1 MTLLEPPVADAA
13 KPEPR
18 KPATKS
24 DAKAK
29 AKTKPKPKPPT
40 NTLDRWFKRAPA
52 DKKPSDTPKEKEPEA
67 SKEQEKPVEKKKKK
81 SSRNFVQ
88 RYIHITDECRV
99 CEQVTTEEA
108 SRCELRCA
116 TCSMTVH
123 QKCYGV
129 KGELPD
135 GDWNCRRCQ
144 FIYDGTA
151 WEDISSLI
159 GEAVP
164 EGVTFP
170 KCKPLDDKQY
180 LHKLQTNCDFATV
193 FLFLQRFRRLG
204 LKLSNVVTTLEFDRN
219 DALVEQIDG
228 EEAESMDAATVP
240 NAAVW
245 VCRCA
250 NVGGSEW
257 ETVCNDLESVESLV
271 EEFSLSVE
279 SADLQLWQAL
289 SRGALKKLTRQ
300 QEKRKRNERWKHE
313 LAVSG
318 VLDPSGNFEGIGR
331 RSLRN
336 RQQVNYANIDA
347 EVQEEEEDI
356 VADSENSGDEEEEE
370 AFEAKSEDDADS
382 ETDGDNDDDE
392 DEDESRRSTRNGESK
407 KRKSPHESTPPAPL
421 SPPGTWRRARPPA
434 RDSDA
439 ACDAMK
445 LSASVAASM
454 QPTTL
459 EPTPLSSEN
468 GPLQSAFGLVV
479 HRGWLNL
486 KTRSMVNVRPRHM
499 RYCILTRD
507 SLQLSTFK
515 FQPSTGDLQSGLVKP
530 LRTYKVLG
538 VAPWDGRRFAFLVS
552 VKQVDDHADKVLE
565 IDGPTAT
572 AASDWIHHLRV
583 LTSHDEEDW
592 PPQPSLASLGGS
604 DHSSDSPSD
613 AATLFGN
620 SKKEANLWVKGASV
634 HRGLL
639 NASGENN
646 CFLNVVIQ
654 SFWHLTSMR
663 HFLLHVEVK
672 DESRTVESNV
682 LRALKSMMMEYD
694 DTSSGVLHSRA
705 IRKGLSVLYAA
716 DKNFQEGAMYDA
728 EETLL
733 ALLNLMH
740 QQTEATE
747 IEETHKTTMMV
758 KSLVR
763 VVSVDTYEEKPQA
776 VFDDNSIPHLVFSH
790 QIYDRYVC
798 GSCNHSSPWDLYSN
812 LVYST
817 YASDLYAC
825 KYESTE
831 QMFRRLTAQ
840 EADIASK
847 CEQEGCKGKLG
858 KERVIHRFPM
868 VFAVSILWATQ
879 SATKEQV
886 QGVLDNIDD
895 RLDLAKCFDAA
906 GPVIR
911 FKNGGLR
918 TTYRLRGFVCYY
930 GRHYVALFY
939 STAHKMWL
947 LFDDS
952 RVLEMG
958 AWSNVVAECLKGRFQ
973 PVLLFYELPDQRKDS
988 SVGIFVNDGSLN
1000 VERQKSLSV
1009 GSQQG
1014 EMMPPS
1020 IKEESPDIERPSLRR
1035 QDDAELR
1042 SVDEDST
1049 LSSGRGTHTV
1059 TELETNPEIEMEE
1072 LSLRDSITQ
1081 NITPVSAAIA
1091 MCPRTISMN
1100 APLGE
1105 DEYDVRFGEALLLGM
1120 YLEKIDNELCVTS
1133 FPRGAK
1139 GGMFGAEKCGQI
1151 SLFDTILQAN
1161 GHPLQHY
1168 QVDRALKMIKAQTR
1182 PLVIRFRKS
1191 KRVQQLLDM
1200 GFSRELA
1207 VEALQKKKGDVQAA
1221 ANYCFEAT
1229 G

>member
-1 MTLLEPPVADAA
+1 MDTVHCIAYPQEHSA
-13 KPEPR
+13 
-18 KPATKS
+18 PAST
-24 DAKAK
+24 
-29 AKTKPKPKPPT
+29 
-40 NTLDRWFKRAPA
+40 RAPR
-52 DKKPSDTPKEKEPEA
+52 P
-67 SKEQEKPVEKKKKK
+67 
-81 SSRNFVQ
+81 
-88 RYIHITDECRV
+88 
-99 CEQVTTEEA
+99 
-108 SRCELRCA
+108 
-116 TCSMTVH
+116 
-123 QKCYGV
+123 
-129 KGELPD
+129 LP
-135 GDWNCRRCQ
+135 
-144 FIYDGTA
+144 
-151 WEDISSLI
+151 
-159 GEAVP
+159 P
-164 EGVTFP
+164 
-170 KCKPLDDKQY
+170 
-180 LHKLQTNCDFATV
+180 
-193 FLFLQRFRRLG
+193 
-204 LKLSNVVTTLEFDRN
+204 
-219 DALVEQIDG
+219 
-228 EEAESMDAATVP
+228 
-240 NAAVW
+240 
-245 VCRCA
+245 
-250 NVGGSEW
+250 
-257 ETVCNDLESVESLV
+257 
-271 EEFSLSVE
+271 LSV
-279 SADLQLWQAL
+279 
-289 SRGALKKLTRQ
+289 
-300 QEKRKRNERWKHE
+300 
-313 LAVSG
+313 
-318 VLDPSGNFEGIGR
+318 
-331 RSLRN
+331 
-336 RQQVNYANIDA
+336 
-347 EVQEEEEDI
+347 
-356 VADSENSGDEEEEE
+356 
-370 AFEAKSEDDADS
+370 
-382 ETDGDNDDDE
+382 
-392 DEDESRRSTRNGESK
+392 
-407 KRKSPHESTPPAPL
+407 
-421 SPPGTWRRARPPA
+421 
-434 RDSDA
+434 
-439 ACDAMK
+439 
-445 LSASVAASM
+445 M
-454 QPTTL
+454 QPTAL

-468 GPLQSAFGLVV
+468 GPLKSAFGEVV

-507 SLQLSTFK
+507 TLQLSTFK

-530 LRTYKVLG
+530 LRSYKVLG

-552 VKQVDDHADKVLE
+552 VKQLDDHADKVLE

-583 LTSHDEEDW
+583 LTSHEEEDW
-592 PPQPSLASLGGS
+592 PPQTSLASLGGS
-604 DHSSDSPSD
+604 DQSSDSPSD
-613 AATLFGN
+613 ATALFPAATTT
-620 SKKEANLWVKGASV
+620 KKEANLWVKGASV

-705 IRKGLSVLYAA
+705 IRKGLSVLYSA

-740 QQTEATE
+740 QQTDQTE
-747 IEETHKTTMMV
+747 IKETHKTTMMV

-763 VVSVDTYEEKPQA
+763 VVSTDTYEEKPQA

-831 QMFRRLTAQ
+831 QMFRRLTSQ
-840 EADIASK
+840 EADIASN
-847 CEQEGCKGKLG
+847 CEQKGCRGKLN
-858 KERVIHRFPM
+858 KDRVIHRFPM

-886 QGVLDNIDD
+886 QGVLNNIDD

-958 AWSNVVAECLKGRFQ
+958 SWSNVVAECLKGRFQ

-1000 VERQKSLSV
+1000 IERPKSLSV

-1020 IKEESPDIERPSLRR
+1020 IKEESPDIERPLLRR
-1035 QDDAELR
+1035 QGDEELH
-1042 SVDEDST
+1042 SVDEETT
-1049 LSSGRGTHTV
+1049 LSSVRGAHSV
-1059 TELETNPEIEMEE
+1059 TELESNPDFELEE

-1139 GGMFGAEKCGQI
+1139 GGMFGAEKSGQI
-1151 SLFDTILQAN
+1151 GLFDTVLQAN

-1207 VEALQKKKGDVQAA
+1207 VEALQKKNGDAQAA

>member
-1 MTLLEPPVADAA
+1 
-13 KPEPR
+13 
-18 KPATKS
+18 
-24 DAKAK
+24 
-29 AKTKPKPKPPT
+29 
-40 NTLDRWFKRAPA
+40 
-52 DKKPSDTPKEKEPEA
+52 
-67 SKEQEKPVEKKKKK
+67 
-81 SSRNFVQ
+81 
-88 RYIHITDECRV
+88 
-99 CEQVTTEEA
+99 
-108 SRCELRCA
+108 
-116 TCSMTVH
+116 
-123 QKCYGV
+123 
-129 KGELPD
+129 
-135 GDWNCRRCQ
+135 
-144 FIYDGTA
+144 
-151 WEDISSLI
+151 
-159 GEAVP
+159 
-164 EGVTFP
+164 
-170 KCKPLDDKQY
+170 
-180 LHKLQTNCDFATV
+180 
-193 FLFLQRFRRLG
+193 
-204 LKLSNVVTTLEFDRN
+204 
-219 DALVEQIDG
+219 
-228 EEAESMDAATVP
+228 
-240 NAAVW
+240 
-245 VCRCA
+245 
-250 NVGGSEW
+250 
-257 ETVCNDLESVESLV
+257 
-271 EEFSLSVE
+271 
-279 SADLQLWQAL
+279 
-289 SRGALKKLTRQ
+289 
-300 QEKRKRNERWKHE
+300 
-313 LAVSG
+313 
-318 VLDPSGNFEGIGR
+318 
-331 RSLRN
+331 
-336 RQQVNYANIDA
+336 
-347 EVQEEEEDI
+347 
-356 VADSENSGDEEEEE
+356 
-370 AFEAKSEDDADS
+370 
-382 ETDGDNDDDE
+382 
-392 DEDESRRSTRNGESK
+392 
-407 KRKSPHESTPPAPL
+407 
-421 SPPGTWRRARPPA
+421 
-434 RDSDA
+434 
-439 ACDAMK
+439 
-445 LSASVAASM
+445 M
-454 QPTTL
+454 QPTPL

-468 GPLQSAFGLVV
+468 GPLKSAFGEIV

-499 RYCILTRD
+499 RYCILARD
-507 SLQLSTFK
+507 TLNLSTFK

-565 IDGPTAT
+565 IDGQTAT
-572 AASDWIHHLRV
+572 AASEWIHHLRV
-583 LTSHDEEDW
+583 LTSHDDEEEW
-592 PPQPSLASLGGS
+592 PPQPSLASLAGS
-604 DHSSDSPSD
+604 DQSAESPSD
-613 AATLFGN
+613 AASVVEN

-672 DESRTVESNV
+672 DESRSVESNV
-682 LRALKSMMMEYD
+682 LRALKSMMTEYD

-740 QQTEATE
+740 QQTESTE

-763 VVSVDTYEEKPQA
+763 LVSTDTYEEKPQA

-798 GSCNHSSPWDLYSN
+798 ASCNHSSPWDLYSN

-831 QMFRRLTAQ
+831 HMFRRLTAQ
-840 EADIASK
+840 ESDVASK
-847 CEQEGCKGKLG
+847 CEQKGCRGKLA

-868 VFAVSILWATQ
+868 VFAVSILWATS

-886 QGVLDNIDD
+886 EGVLNNIDD

-988 SVGIFVNDGSLN
+988 SVGIFVNDGTVN
-1000 VERQKSLSV
+1000 VERTKSLSV
-1009 GSQQG
+1009 GSQPG

-1020 IKEESPDIERPSLRR
+1020 IQEEAPDTERPSLRR
-1035 QDDAELR
+1035 QNDADLH
-1042 SVDEDST
+1042 SVEEEAT
-1049 LSSGRGTHTV
+1049 LSGERQGGTAGV
-1059 TELETNPEIEMEE
+1059 TELEADHDFEIEE
-1072 LSLRDSITQ
+1072 LGLRDSITQ

-1100 APLGE
+1100 SPLGE
-1105 DEYDVRFGEALLLGM
+1105 GEYDVRFGETLLLGM
-1120 YLEKIDNELCVTS
+1120 YLEKVENELCVTS

-1139 GGMFGAEKCGQI
+1139 GGMFGAEKSGQI
-1151 SLFDTILQAN
+1151 GLFDEVLQAN

-1200 GFSRELA
+1200 GFSREMA
-1207 VEALQKKKGDVQAA
+1207 VEALQKTNGNVQAA
-1221 ANYCFEAT
+1221 ANHCFEST
-1229 G
+1229 S

>member
-1 MTLLEPPVADAA
+1 MRDTESVVQAISSEEREAELYDTTAPGQQASRSQPEPP
-13 KPEPR
+13 P
-18 KPATKS
+18 
-24 DAKAK
+24 
-29 AKTKPKPKPPT
+29 
-40 NTLDRWFKRAPA
+40 
-52 DKKPSDTPKEKEPEA
+52 
-67 SKEQEKPVEKKKKK
+67 
-81 SSRNFVQ
+81 
-88 RYIHITDECRV
+88 
-99 CEQVTTEEA
+99 
-108 SRCELRCA
+108 
-116 TCSMTVH
+116 
-123 QKCYGV
+123 
-129 KGELPD
+129 
-135 GDWNCRRCQ
+135 
-144 FIYDGTA
+144 
-151 WEDISSLI
+151 
-159 GEAVP
+159 
-164 EGVTFP
+164 
-170 KCKPLDDKQY
+170 
-180 LHKLQTNCDFATV
+180 
-193 FLFLQRFRRLG
+193 
-204 LKLSNVVTTLEFDRN
+204 
-219 DALVEQIDG
+219 
-228 EEAESMDAATVP
+228 
-240 NAAVW
+240 
-245 VCRCA
+245 
-250 NVGGSEW
+250 
-257 ETVCNDLESVESLV
+257 
-271 EEFSLSVE
+271 
-279 SADLQLWQAL
+279 
-289 SRGALKKLTRQ
+289 
-300 QEKRKRNERWKHE
+300 
-313 LAVSG
+313 
-318 VLDPSGNFEGIGR
+318 
-331 RSLRN
+331 
-336 RQQVNYANIDA
+336 
-347 EVQEEEEDI
+347 
-356 VADSENSGDEEEEE
+356 
-370 AFEAKSEDDADS
+370 
-382 ETDGDNDDDE
+382 
-392 DEDESRRSTRNGESK
+392 
-407 KRKSPHESTPPAPL
+407 
-421 SPPGTWRRARPPA
+421 RPP
-434 RDSDA
+434 SSPFT
-439 ACDAMK
+439 
-445 LSASVAASM
+445 LSLM

-468 GPLQSAFGLVV
+468 GPLKSAFGEIV

-499 RYCILTRD
+499 RYCILARD

-572 AASDWIHHLRV
+572 AASDWIHKLRH
-583 LTSHDEEDW
+583 LTSREEEDW
-592 PPQPSLASLGGS
+592 PPQTSLASLGGS
-604 DHSSDSPSD
+604 DQSSNSPSD
-613 AATLFGN
+613 AAALFGNGN

-672 DESRTVESNV
+672 DESRSVESNV
-682 LRALKSMMMEYD
+682 LRALKSMITEYD

-705 IRKGLSVLYAA
+705 IRKGLSVLYSA

-740 QQTEATE
+740 QQTDATE

-763 VVSVDTYEEKPQA
+763 LVSTDTYEEKPQA

-798 GSCNHSSPWDLYSN
+798 GTCNHSSPWDLYSN

-817 YASDLYAC
+817 YASDLYAG

-831 QMFRRLTAQ
+831 HMFRRLTAQ

-847 CEQEGCKGKLG
+847 CEQKGCGGKLA

-868 VFAVSILWATQ
+868 VFAVSILWATT

-886 QGVLDNIDD
+886 QGVLENIDD

-958 AWSNVVAECLKGRFQ
+958 PWSNVVAECLKGRFQ

-1009 GSQQG
+1009 GSQPG

-1020 IKEESPDIERPSLRR
+1020 IKEESSDIERPSLRR
-1035 QDDAELR
+1035 QDDAELH
-1042 SVDEDST
+1042 SVDEEAA

-1059 TELETNPEIEMEE
+1059 TELESNPDFELEE

-1091 MCPRTISMN
+1091 MCPRTITMN
-1100 APLGE
+1100 EPLGT
-1105 DEYDVRFGEALLLGM
+1105 DEYDVRFGESLLLGM
-1120 YLEKIDNELCVTS
+1120 YLEKIDNDLCVTS

-1139 GGMFGAEKCGQI
+1139 GGIFGAEKCGQI
-1151 SLFDTILQAN
+1151 GLFDTILQAN

-1200 GFSRELA
+1200 GFPHELA
-1207 VEALQKKKGDVQAA
+1207 VEALQKNKGDVQAA
-1221 ANYCFEAT
+1221 ANYCFETT

>member
-1 MTLLEPPVADAA
+1 
-13 KPEPR
+13 
-18 KPATKS
+18 
-24 DAKAK
+24 
-29 AKTKPKPKPPT
+29 
-40 NTLDRWFKRAPA
+40 
-52 DKKPSDTPKEKEPEA
+52 
-67 SKEQEKPVEKKKKK
+67 
-81 SSRNFVQ
+81 
-88 RYIHITDECRV
+88 
-99 CEQVTTEEA
+99 
-108 SRCELRCA
+108 
-116 TCSMTVH
+116 
-123 QKCYGV
+123 
-129 KGELPD
+129 
-135 GDWNCRRCQ
+135 
-144 FIYDGTA
+144 
-151 WEDISSLI
+151 
-159 GEAVP
+159 
-164 EGVTFP
+164 
-170 KCKPLDDKQY
+170 
-180 LHKLQTNCDFATV
+180 
-193 FLFLQRFRRLG
+193 
-204 LKLSNVVTTLEFDRN
+204 
-219 DALVEQIDG
+219 
-228 EEAESMDAATVP
+228 
-240 NAAVW
+240 
-245 VCRCA
+245 
-250 NVGGSEW
+250 
-257 ETVCNDLESVESLV
+257 
-271 EEFSLSVE
+271 
-279 SADLQLWQAL
+279 
-289 SRGALKKLTRQ
+289 
-300 QEKRKRNERWKHE
+300 
-313 LAVSG
+313 
-318 VLDPSGNFEGIGR
+318 
-331 RSLRN
+331 
-336 RQQVNYANIDA
+336 
-347 EVQEEEEDI
+347 
-356 VADSENSGDEEEEE
+356 
-370 AFEAKSEDDADS
+370 
-382 ETDGDNDDDE
+382 
-392 DEDESRRSTRNGESK
+392 
-407 KRKSPHESTPPAPL
+407 
-421 SPPGTWRRARPPA
+421 
-434 RDSDA
+434 
-439 ACDAMK
+439 MK
-445 LSASVAASM
+445 LSASM
-454 QPTTL
+454 QPTPL

-468 GPLQSAFGLVV
+468 GPLKSAFGEIV

-499 RYCILTRD
+499 RYCILARD
-507 SLQLSTFK
+507 TLHLSTFK

-565 IDGPTAT
+565 IDGQTAT
-572 AASDWIHHLRV
+572 AASEWIHNLRV
-583 LTSHDEEDW
+583 LTSREEEEW
-592 PPQPSLASLGGS
+592 PPQPSLASLAGS
-604 DHSSDSPSD
+604 DQSAESPSD
-613 AATLFGN
+613 AANLFEN
-620 SKKEANLWVKGASV
+620 NKKEANLWVKGASV

-672 DESRTVESNV
+672 DESRSVESNV
-682 LRALKSMMMEYD
+682 LRALKSMMTEYD

-705 IRKGLSVLYAA
+705 IRKGLSVLYSA

-740 QQTEATE
+740 QQTESTE

-763 VVSVDTYEEKPQA
+763 LVSTDTYEEKPQA

-798 GSCNHSSPWDLYSN
+798 ASCNHSSPWDLYSN

-840 EADIASK
+840 EADVASK
-847 CEQEGCKGKLG
+847 CEQKSCRGKLA

-868 VFAVSILWATQ
+868 VFAVSILWATS

-886 QGVLDNIDD
+886 EGVLNNIDD

-958 AWSNVVAECLKGRFQ
+958 SWSNVVAECLKGRFQ

-1000 VERQKSLSV
+1000 VERAKSLSV

-1020 IKEESPDIERPSLRR
+1020 IQEEAPDTERPSLRR
-1035 QDDAELR
+1035 QNDAELH
-1042 SVDEDST
+1042 SVEEEAT
-1049 LSSGRGTHTV
+1049 LSGERHGGPAGV
-1059 TELETNPEIEMEE
+1059 MELEADRDFEIEE
-1072 LSLRDSITQ
+1072 LGLRDSITQ

-1100 APLGE
+1100 APLG
-1105 DEYDVRFGEALLLGM
+1105 DGEYDVRFGETLLLGM
-1120 YLEKIDNELCVTS
+1120 YLEKIENELCVTS

-1139 GGMFGAEKCGQI
+1139 GGMFGAEKSGQI
-1151 SLFDTILQAN
+1151 GLFDEVLQAN

-1207 VEALQKKKGDVQAA
+1207 VEALQKSNGNVQAA
-1221 ANYCFEAT
+1221 ANHCFEST
-1229 G
+1229 S